1 MWQLEQIQLV
11 KDCVHFWK
19 WDDGKGPETVSV
31 SIIIYFQFET
41 CDRAY
46 DPEVDNYYYRHL
58 LAYNFFIYSI
68 NHTVKVGMNTLTL
81 GTDFILL
88 ENLTWKFTF
97 PCILDLKMGTRQY
110 GDAASLPKKQ
120 SKMFKVVSTTSGK
133 LGVRIG
139 GMQVSV
145 FFSIVGG
152 NVNES
157 VIENWPYKL
166 LLQ

>member
-1 MWQLEQIQLV
+1 M
-11 KDCVHFWK
+11 
-19 WDDGKGPETVSV
+19 
-31 SIIIYFQFET
+31 YFQFET
-41 CDRAY
+41 CDGAY
-46 DPEVDNYYYRHL
+46 DPEVENYYYTDL
-58 LAYNFFIYSI
+58 LAYDFFIYSI
-68 NHTVKVGMNTLTL
+68 YHTVKVGLHTLTL

-145 FFSIVGG
+145 FFSLVGRG
-152 NVNES
+152 NVN
-157 VIENWPYKL
+157 
-166 LLQ
+166 

>member
-1 MWQLEQIQLV
+1 
-11 KDCVHFWK
+11 
-19 WDDGKGPETVSV
+19 
-31 SIIIYFQFET
+31 
-41 CDRAY
+41 
-46 DPEVDNYYYRHL
+46 
-58 LAYNFFIYSI
+58 
-68 NHTVKVGMNTLTL
+68 MNTLTS

-110 GDAASLPKKQ
+110 SDTASLPKKQ

-139 GMQVSV
+139 GMQVSSFVCV
-145 FFSIVGG
+145 FVFLAPPPSQVIGG

-157 VIENWPYKL
+157 VIEN
-166 LLQ
+166 

>member
-1 MWQLEQIQLV
+1 MRSMIWGVLSSSLE
-11 KDCVHFWK
+11 
-19 WDDGKGPETVSV
+19 
-31 SIIIYFQFET
+31 
-41 CDRAY
+41 RAKHI
-46 DPEVDNYYYRHL
+46 V
-58 LAYNFFIYSI
+58 
-68 NHTVKVGMNTLTL
+68 MNTLTV

-139 GMQVSV
+139 GMQVPN
-145 FFSIVGG
+145 FSIFPPFKLLK
-152 NVNES
+152 VNEF
-157 VIENWPYKL
+157 VTGNLVP
-166 LLQ
+166 QAHVG

>member
-1 MWQLEQIQLV
+1 
-11 KDCVHFWK
+11 
-19 WDDGKGPETVSV
+19 
-31 SIIIYFQFET
+31 
-41 CDRAY
+41 
-46 DPEVDNYYYRHL
+46 
-58 LAYNFFIYSI
+58 
-68 NHTVKVGMNTLTL
+68 MNTLTV

-139 GMQVSV
+139 GMQVPDFV
-145 FFSIVGG
+145 VVVVLVVVVQIVKS
-152 NVNES
+152 E
-157 VIENWPYKL
+157 
-166 LLQ
+166 

>member
-1 MWQLEQIQLV
+1 ML
-11 KDCVHFWK
+11 
-19 WDDGKGPETVSV
+19 GKGPETVSV
-31 SIIIYFQFET
+31 SIIIYFKFET

-46 DPEVDNYYYRHL
+46 DLEAKNYL
-58 LAYNFFIYSI
+58 LANNFFIYNI
-68 NHTVKVGMNTLTL
+68 NYTVKVGMNTLTF

-88 ENLTWKFTF
+88 ENLTSKFTF

-145 FFSIVGG
+145 FFSIFFLGVGG
-152 NVNES
+152 EC
-157 VIENWPYKL
+157 E
-166 LLQ
+166 

>member
-1 MWQLEQIQLV
+1 MKSKSCFQLV
-11 KDCVHFWK
+11 
-19 WDDGKGPETVSV
+19 
-31 SIIIYFQFET
+31 
-41 CDRAY
+41 R
-46 DPEVDNYYYRHL
+46 
-58 LAYNFFIYSI
+58 
-68 NHTVKVGMNTLTL
+68 NTLTV

-139 GMQVSV
+139 GMQVPNFLLLLFLFKLSK
-145 FFSIVGG
+145 
-152 NVNES
+152 VNES
-157 VIENWPYKL
+157 LTGN
-166 LLQ
+166 

>member
-1 MWQLEQIQLV
+1 
-11 KDCVHFWK
+11 
-19 WDDGKGPETVSV
+19 
-31 SIIIYFQFET
+31 
-41 CDRAY
+41 
-46 DPEVDNYYYRHL
+46 
-58 LAYNFFIYSI
+58 
-68 NHTVKVGMNTLTL
+68 VKVGMNTLTL

-145 FFSIVGG
+145 FFSIVVGR

-157 VIENWPYKL
+157 VIEN
-166 LLQ
+166 